1 MNFTS
6 WGAAEQVTGS
16 MHLIELQDGYRV
28 LIDCGLD
35 YEKDRSSVE
44 NELFP
49 FEPSSIDL
57 VILTHAHIDHS
68 GNLPTLVKNGYNG
81 QILCTSATADLCQ
94 ILLTDSVNVF
104 LAKNKDNKKTVEVK
118 MNSNTPHSIC
128 INM

>member
-1 MNFTS
+1 MKFTS

-49 FEPSSIDL
+49 
-57 VILTHAHIDHS
+57 
-68 GNLPTLVKNGYNG
+68 YNSKKL
-81 QILCTSATADLCQ
+81 IIHLLRHCCQ
-94 ILLTDSVNVF
+94 LF
-104 LAKNKDNKKTVEVK
+104 
-118 MNSNTPHSIC
+118 PRQ
-128 INM
+128 